1 MTYVDRT
8 SPMGHQPQVEL
19 DRTSRASSSL
29 VVMSDVVRR
38 LTRRR
43 RAHPSRQIRLAV
55 SVERH
60 RSGRLGWL
68 RAAVLGADDG
78 IVSTASLLVG
88 ISSASGS
95 RSTLVTTGIAAL
107 VAGAMSMAAGE
118 WVSVSSQR
126 DGERADLDVEREEL
140 TADPNAE
147 LAELTSIYVR
157 RGVPE
162 ALARQVAEALSTND
176 VVDAHARD
184 ELGLDLTALARPGQA
199 ATASATAFALG
210 ALIPTITV
218 AFAPVALRTM
228 GLATTALVA
237 LGALGTVGAGIGG
250 GSRWRGALRVA
261 AGGGLAMLITGLV
274 GRAVHATGI

>member
-1 MTYVDRT
+1 MR
-8 SPMGHQPQVEL
+8 PAG
-19 DRTSRASSSL
+19 
-29 VVMSDVVRR
+29 
-38 LTRRR
+38 
-43 RAHPSRQIRLAV
+43 

-88 ISSASGS
+88 VSSASGS
-95 RSTLVTTGIAAL
+95 RSTLITTGVAAL

-140 TADPNAE
+140 TADPDAE
-147 LAELTSIYVR
+147 LSELAAIYAC

-162 ALARQVAEALSTND
+162 ALARQVAEALSSND

-184 ELGLDLTALARPGQA
+184 ELGLDPTALARPVQA
-199 ATASATAFALG
+199 AAASAAAFALG

-218 AFAPVALRTM
+218 ALVPVALRTI
-228 GLATTALVA
+228 GLAATALGA
-237 LGALGTVGAGIGG
+237 LGALGTVGAGVGG

-274 GRAVHATGI
+274 GRAMHATGI

>member
-1 MTYVDRT
+1 
-8 SPMGHQPQVEL
+8 
-19 DRTSRASSSL
+19 
-29 VVMSDVVRR
+29 MSDVVSGRG
-38 LTRRR
+38 RRR
-43 RAHPSRQIRLAV
+43 RKRASRQMRLV
-55 SVERH
+55 GSVERH

-68 RAAVLGADDG
+68 RATVLGADDG

-126 DGERADLDVEREEL
+126 DGERADLDLERAEL
-140 TADPNAE
+140 TADPSAE
-147 LAELTSIYVR
+147 LAELTAVYVR

-162 ALARQVAEALSTND
+162 ALARQVTEAMSTND

-184 ELGLDLTALARPGQA
+184 ELGLDPNALARPGQA
-199 ATASATAFALG
+199 AFASATAFALG

-218 AFAPVALRTM
+218 SLAPAGSDRSSNADLRRRWTVRP
-228 GLATTALVA
+228 TA
-237 LGALGTVGAGIGG
+237 
-250 GSRWRGALRVA
+250 RWRS
-261 AGGGLAMLITGLV
+261 IC
-274 GRAVHATGI
+274 